1 MENKI
6 AMVNKE
12 LHDRLFEDQDGS
24 EHEEEPSKIHRKH
37 QLPPQLMLKNMIK
50 KGLTN
55 PPDFHSR
62 PKTALNNFRKATEER
77 QTLSRLRS
85 VPPLHQNKPPS
96 QRKYEL
102 PSEGN
107 VEFDFITSHPKEFD
121 EFDHI
126 LDRMKW

>member
-12 LHDRLFEDQDGS
+12 LHEKLFEDHEAS
-24 EHEEEPSKIHRKH
+24 EHEEEPSKIHKKH
-37 QLPPQLMLKNMIK
+37 QLPPQLILKNMIK

-55 PPDFHSR
+55 TQDFHSR
-62 PKTALNNFRKATEER
+62 PKTAFNNFRKTAEGK
-77 QTLSRLRS
+77 QTFSRLHS
-85 VPPLHQNKPPS
+85 VPHNNPDKQLS
-96 QRKYEL
+96 QRRYEL

-121 EFDHI
+121 
-126 LDRMKW
+126 